1 MEQDADTSMKDNAS
15 DITAAFGEFMEA
27 FEAFKETNDE
37 RLATLEAGRTSD
49 TLVEEKLQRIEK
61 TMDRQQEL
69 MLKAQRP
76 ALSGNDTAALESKAA
91 MDLYIRKGKTEPYD
105 ALQRKGMS
113 VGSEADGGYL
123 VPDAT
128 ETALLKALQAESP
141 MRRICS
147 VIAISTAAYKRPFA
161 ISGAAAGWV
170 AETGLRPGTDAPK
183 LAELAFPA
191 MELYASPAAT
201 KQLLDDSVIDI
212 EAWLLEETNAAF
224 GAQESRA
231 FISGDGVAMPR
242 GILDY
247 PRAAAKDAVHG
258 QMGTVQ
264 GGLGGEFDAAA
275 PADAFMEVVHS
286 VNARNRANGAFV
298 MNRTTLSAV
307 RRLKN
312 ADGDYLMQPR
322 LTDTLE
328 NRLLGFPVEECEDM
342 PDMAAD
348 AAAIAFGDFKRGYLI
363 VDRQGVQILRDPFS
377 VKPYVLFYA
386 TKRVGGG
393 VQDFNAIRLMVF

>member
-1 MEQDADTSMKDNAS
+1 MENALPTNAQEVAES
-15 DITAAFGEFMEA
+15 FGEFMEA
-27 FEAFKETNDE
+27 FEAFKEANDA
-37 RLATLEAGRTSD
+37 RFQAIEAEKAPD
-49 TLVEEKLQRIEK
+49 ALIEEKLQRIENDMRK
-61 TMDRQQEL
+61 YEAQLQ
-69 MLKAQRP
+69 KSQRP
-76 ALSGNDTAALESKAA
+76 PLAPYGGQDTARETKAA
-91 MDLYIRKGKTEPYD
+91 MESYIRKGKTGPYD

-128 ETALLKALQAESP
+128 ELAILKALQAESP
-141 MRRICS
+141 MRRLCD
-147 VIAISTAAYKRPFA
+147 VITISTATYKRPFA

-170 AETGLRPGTDAPK
+170 AETALRPGTDSPK
-183 LAELAFPA
+183 QAGLSFPA

-201 KQLLDDSVIDI
+201 KQLLDDSAIDI
-212 EAWLLEETNAAF
+212 ENWLLEETNAAF

-231 FISGDGVAMPR
+231 FITGDGVAMPR

-247 PRAAAKDAVHG
+247 PRASAKNAAHG
-258 QMGTVQ
+258 QMGTV
-264 GGLGGEFDAAA
+264 LGGIGGAFDDEA
-275 PADAFMEVVHS
+275 PADAFMEVIHS
-286 VNARNRANGAFV
+286 VNARYRANGAFV

-328 NRLLGFPVEECEDM
+328 NRLLGFPVEECEEM
-342 PDMAAD
+342 PDLAD
-348 AAAIAFGDFKRGYLI
+348 GVAAIAFGDFKRGYLI

-377 VKPYVLFYA
+377 AKPYVLFYA

-393 VQDFNAIRLMVF
+393 VQDFNAVRLMVF